1 MIKVENLT
9 KTFGPK
15 VAVNRISF
23 SVERGEVLGFLGP
36 NGAGKSTTMRL
47 ILGLDAPTGGCALID
62 GRPYRALETPLRA
75 VGALLDANAV
85 DPARTGRNHLAWL
98 AVSNRIDARRIDE
111 VLGLVGL
118 HAAADRRVGG
128 YSLGMHQRLGLA
140 AALLGDP
147 ATLLLDEPMN
157 GLDPEGIVW
166 LRGFV
171 RHLADEGRTVLLSS
185 HLMTEMAL
193 TADHLIVVAHGRL
206 IADSSVTEL
215 VVGAHAHDHV
225 RVGAGARGHELAS
238 VLTQHGGRV
247 SDVDDALSV
256 SGLDAARIGQIAALS
271 GIALTELTPEHAS
284 LEEAFIEM
292 TRDPNHRADLVG
304 ADTGA

>member
-1 MIKVENLT
+1 MITAVNLT
-9 KTFGPK
+9 KRYHET
-15 VAVNRISF
+15 VAVDALSF
-23 SVERGEVLGFLGP
+23 VVEPGRVTGFLGP

-47 ILGLDAPTGGCALID
+47 ILGLDEPTGGRALVD
-62 GRPYRALETPLRA
+62 GQPYRELDSPLRS

-85 DPARTGRNHLAWL
+85 DPNRSGRNHLAWL
-98 AVSNRIDARRIDE
+98 AVSNRIDARRIDQ
-111 VLGLVGL
+111 VLELVGL
-118 HAAADRRVGG
+118 EAAADRRVGG

-171 RHLADEGRTVLLSS
+171 RQLAEEGRTVFLSS

-193 TADHLIVVAHGRL
+193 TADHVIVVAHGRL
-206 IADSSVTEL
+206 VADSSVKDL
-215 VVGAHAHDHV
+215 IGGAHAHDHV
-225 RVGAGARGHELAS
+225 RVAAGQRRHELAT
-238 VLTQHGGRV
+238 VLVHHGGLV
-247 SDVDDALSV
+247 AEAGGAMTVT
-256 SGLDAARIGQIAALS
+256 GLDAAAIGEIAATS
-271 GIALTELTPEHAS
+271 GIALTELTPERAS

-304 ADTGA
+304 ADAGA